1 VFYGGLLRLPY
12 MIWPDGSYKSL
23 VNACNDRSQLQWDRV
38 SQRGHDIAPCYS
50 HDLAISACR
59 EPVTRSG
66 LALQVEQV
74 LVEYGLPLLA
84 WPILI
89 IQKGLD

>member
-1 VFYGGLLRLPY
+1 MGVTSPLLMRV
-12 MIWPDGSYKSL
+12 MIGVSYNGIVCPS
-23 VNACNDRSQLQWDRV
+23 VA
-38 SQRGHDIAPCYS
+38 IAPRYS

-89 IQKGLD
+89 IQKGMD